1 MSRNT
6 VARVSPSRKVM
17 TRPACSSTY
26 HRPSGAWTAPVMF
39 ANARPPI
46 ARCSCTAGIALVMVG
61 AGVAVDHGV
70 GAGGR
75 GCGVGVGVGL
85 GVAGGVG
92 LALSGAVAEGVDGD
106 AVASTPVG
114 GVGDGN
120 TNEVTA

>member
-1 MSRNT
+1 
-6 VARVSPSRKVM
+6 
-17 TRPACSSTY
+17 
-26 HRPSGAWTAPVMF
+26 
-39 ANARPPI
+39 
-46 ARCSCTAGIALVMVG
+46 MVG
-61 AGVAVDHGV
+61 AGVAVDNGV
-70 GAGGR
+70 GAGVR

-120 TNEVTA
+120 TNEVTAAGAAHANAMPSTAVHARRRWALVLTYPSERTRSRRRTVSNG